1 MKFLRLG
8 DLGAEQPAVLAAGP
22 DGTERAYSLLP
33 LTSDIDGAFLA
44 HDAAARVRAALAAG
58 ELPAIDPA
66 GLRIGAPVARPRSVV
81 GIGLNY
87 ADHAAEAGS
96 AVPTVPVVFLKPT
109 STVAG
114 PFDPAPYPAA
124 GGKYDWEAEL
134 AIVVGRDAHVLPTV
148 AAAAECIAGYACA
161 NDLSERD
168 WQMGAAGQW
177 TKGKSSPGSTPLGP
191 WLVPADEADPADLR
205 VRSWVNGEPRQ
216 DSRTADL
223 VFSPAELVHH
233 VSQYML
239 LEAGDVI
246 LTGTPAGVALS
257 GRFPYLAPG
266 DTVEV
271 EVEGLGRQRCV
282 LTAETAGITA
292 GAR

>member
-8 DLGAEQPAVLAAGP
+8 DPGAEQPAVLAAGP
-22 DGTERAYSLLP
+22 DGTEHAYSLLG
-33 LTSDIDGAFLA
+33 LTRDIDGAFLA
-44 HDAAARVRAALAAG
+44 HDGAARVRAALAAG
-58 ELPAIDPA
+58 ELPALDPA

-81 GIGLNY
+81 AIGLNY
-87 ADHAAEAGS
+87 ADHAAEAG
-96 AVPTVPVVFLKPT
+96 AEVPTVPVVFLKPT
-109 STVAG
+109 STVA
-114 PFDPAPYPAA
+114 A
-124 GGKYDWEAEL
+124 GKYDWEAEL
-134 AIVVGRDAHVLPTV
+134 AIVVGRDAHVLPSA

-191 WLVPADEADPADLR
+191 WLVPADETDPADLR

-282 LTAETAGITA
+282 LTAEHAAITA

>member
-1 MKFLRLG
+1 MKFLRFG
-8 DLGAEQPAVLAAGP
+8 DAGAEQPAVLAAGP
-22 DGTERAYSLLP
+22 DGGERAYSLLP

-58 ELPAIDPA
+58 DLPMVDPA
-66 GLRIGAPVARPRSVV
+66 GQRIGAPVARPRAVV

-87 ADHAAEAGS
+87 ADHAAESGA

-109 STVAG
+109 STIAG
-114 PFDPAPYPAA
+114 PFDPAPYPA
-124 GGKYDWEAEL
+124 GCGQYDWEAEL
-134 AIVVGRDAHVLPTV
+134 AIVVGRDAYQLGSTGE
-148 AAAAECIAGYACA
+148 AADCIAGYTAA
-161 NDLSERD
+161 NDLSERE
-168 WQMGAAGQW
+168 WQMGPAGQW

-191 WLVPADEADPADLR
+191 WLVPADEVDPADLR

-257 GRFPYLAPG
+257 GRFPFLAVG

-271 EVEGLGRQRCV
+271 EVDGLGRQRCV
-282 LTAETAGITA
+282 LTAQQAPA
-292 GAR
+292 PAAAR